1 MKKQHIFREGFWALP
16 RLLPISLAKN
26 NRFFFKFIP
35 IHPTDAGLSVTNNC
49 NSQCVHC
56 LCWRCKSSNELSL
69 DEIEDALIQL
79 RELGVSRIVLGGGEP
94 TVRKD
99 LPEIVR
105 TCSSLKF
112 NEVWLLTN
120 GLLLDGDLIRQLLE
134 AGLTSIGVSIDGL
147 EETSDAIRGRKGG
160 FKKAISALSL
170 LSELKQKEYRSL
182 YVYVA
187 MVLMKQNLNQVVQMV
202 NLVSELKVKLNLCL
216 INSPSRAAPEL
227 NESTNN
233 ISSLH
238 PLTDVADLA
247 DLWFDDQLELDR
259 VINELHAIKKS
270 KTNVFPFIHT
280 HASLEYARRYF
291 KDPKRADVPCIVG
304 HNLIAI
310 GACGEVYS
318 GCRLVGT
325 VGNVREKSLKEI
337 VASAEYKGKLEAVF
351 YKECPGC
358 SANYNLNLWHHL
370 PSIKDE
376 IRWRIKPRALM
387 PKT

>member
-1 MKKQHIFREGFWALP
+1 M
-16 RLLPISLAKN
+16 SLAKK

-35 IHPTDAGLSVTNNC
+35 FHPTDARLAVTNNC
-49 NSQCVHC
+49 NSRCVHC
-56 LCWRCKSSNELSL
+56 VFWRFKSSDELGL
-69 DEIEDALIQL
+69 DEIEDVLIQL
-79 RELGVSRIVLGGGEP
+79 RELGVFRSVLAGGEP
-94 TVRKD
+94 TLRKD

-112 NEVWLLTN
+112 TEVWLLTN
-120 GLLLDGDLIRQLLE
+120 SLLLDEDLIRQLLE

-170 LSELKQKEYRSL
+170 LSELKQKEYHSL
-182 YVYVA
+182 NVYVG
-187 MVLMKQNLNQVVQMV
+187 MVLMKQNLNQVVPMA
-202 NLVSELKVKLNLCL
+202 NLASELKVQLRLCL
-216 INSPSRAAPEL
+216 VRSPLHYASEL
-227 NESTNN
+227 AESTDN
-233 ISSLH
+233 ISLLH
-238 PLTDVADLA
+238 PLTDAADLA
-247 DLWFDDQLELDR
+247 DLWIDDQLELDK
-259 VINELHAIKKS
+259 VINELHEIKKS
-270 KTNVFPFIHT
+270 KTNVFPFSHT

-291 KDPKRADVPCIVG
+291 KDPKREDVPCIIG
-304 HNLIAI
+304 HNSIAI
-310 GACGEVYS
+310 GACGEVYP

-337 VASAEYKGKLEAVF
+337 VASAEYKRKLEAVF

-358 SANYNLNLWHHL
+358 SANYNLNLWHHP